1 MSKMVK
7 GLITDALNGRY
18 NELDSALLVEF
29 VGVDGNT
36 SNEFRGALRKQD
48 IRLEIVKNSLA
59 RRAIAE
65 GPLSALGGDLKGPS
79 ALLTGGESL
88 IDVAK
93 LVDEWKAKVE
103 GLKLKS
109 AVLEGEYLDT
119 DKVQGLHKMATKAD
133 MQARVAGAVLSPGA
147 KLVGAAISP
156 GAKLAGC
163 LKAMIEK
170 LEGGEEIKAA

>member
-7 GLITDALNGRY
+7 GLITDVLAQRY
-18 NELDSALLVEF
+18 NELESALLVEF

-36 SNEFRGALRKQD
+36 SNEFRGELRKQD

-65 GPLSALGGDLKGPS
+65 SKLSALSGDMKGPS

-93 LVDEWKAKVE
+93 LVDEWRQKVD

-109 AVLEGEYLDT
+109 AVLEGEYLDEG
-119 DKVQGLHKMATKAD
+119 KVQGLHKMATKAD
-133 MQARVAGAVLSPGA
+133 MQAKVAGALLSPGA
-147 KLVGAAISP
+147 KLAGAALAP
-156 GAKLAGC
+156 GANIAGC

-170 LEGGEEIKAA
+170 LEDGEEIKAA